1 MGKVSGHPVAEKPD
15 IHIIPIRVQDGA
27 LFDPTRDRRELSLRE
42 SLEQNSTA

>member
-1 MGKVSGHPVAEKPD
+1 MGKVSGHPVTEKPE
-15 IHIIPIRVQDGA
+15 IHIIPIRVQDRP